1 MKLFFIPSSSGGGGS
16 IVDWKPNVINIQT
29 TPPGGPSVGD
39 RYIVLPAGLGLW
51 AGQDNNIATWDGAAW
66 SFEVPENG
74 WATYAETPE
83 LLYIFNGATW
93 NVQNSEPEYRENF
106 VNGDLVA
113 GILTV
118 THSLGQRYH
127 SVTIYDNTGKEVA
140 PDDITDVDLNT
151 VTVDLSS
158 FVALTGFWNVVVGG

>member
-16 IVDWKPNVINIQT
+16 IVDWQPNVIDLLT

-39 RYIVLPAGLGLW
+39 RYIVLSVGTGDW
-51 AGQDNNIATWDGAAW
+51 TGHENEIATWDGAAW
-66 SFEVPENG
+66 TFEDPENG

-83 LLYIFNGATW
+83 LIYIFNGSTW
-93 NVQNSEPEYRENF
+93 NAQSNEPEFRQSF
-106 VNGDLVA
+106 VNGDLA
-113 GILTV
+113 GGVLTV

-127 SVTIYDNTGKEVA
+127 SVTVYDENGVKVS
-140 PDDITDVDLNT
+140 PDDITDVDLNN

-158 FVALTGFWNVVVGG
+158 FVALTGTWNVVVGG